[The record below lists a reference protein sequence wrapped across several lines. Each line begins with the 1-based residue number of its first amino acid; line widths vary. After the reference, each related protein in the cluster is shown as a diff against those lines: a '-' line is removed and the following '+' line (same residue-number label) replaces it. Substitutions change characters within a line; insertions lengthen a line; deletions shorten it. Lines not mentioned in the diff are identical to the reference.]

1 MASNGEPIMRTW
13 DDEDQHVKLLEKLQA
28 KHDELFEKI
37 VFAQREDEQDYA
49 AAYAAELIKIRTH
62 ISRCRH
68 MNMKMKW
75 GDMYSD
81 ESYF

>member
-1 MASNGEPIMRTW
+1 MVKQQV
-13 DDEDQHVKLLEKLQA
+13 DD
-28 KHDELFEKI
+28 
-37 VFAQREDEQDYA
+37 QDYA
-49 AAYAAELIKIRTH
+49 QAYAAELIKIRTH

>member
-1 MASNGEPIMRTW
+1 MILHGETIW
-13 DDEDQHVKLLEKLQA
+13 EHGDDVDQHIQSLEKLRVNHNQIF
-28 KHDELFEKI
+28 KKV
-37 VFAQREDEQDYA
+37 VFAQRDDKQDYA
-49 AAYAAELIKIRTH
+49 VAYAIVLTEIRTH

-75 GDMYSD
+75 GEMYSD

>member
-1 MASNGEPIMRTW
+1 MTSHGETIMRTW
-13 DDEDQHVKLLEKLQA
+13 DDKDQYVKLLEKLQI
-28 KHDELFEKI
+28 KHDRIFEK
-37 VFAQREDEQDYA
+37 VVDAQRNNKPVDAE
-49 AAYAAELIKIRTH
+49 AYAAELIKIRTH

-75 GDMYSD
+75 GEMYSD

>member
-13 DDEDQHVKLLEKLQA
+13 DDKDQYVKLLEKLQT
-28 KHDELFEKI
+28 KHDDLFEKI

-49 AAYAAELIKIRTH
+49 QAYAAELIKIRTH

-75 GDMYSD
+75 GEMYSN

>member
-1 MASNGEPIMRTW
+1 MRTW
-13 DDEDQHVKLLEKLQA
+13 DDKDHYVKLLEKLQT

-37 VFAQREDEQDYA
+37 VFAQREDKQDYA
-49 AAYAAELIKIRTH
+49 QAYAAELIKIRTH

-75 GDMYSD
+75 GEMYSD

>member
-1 MASNGEPIMRTW
+1 MTSHGETTMSTW
-13 DDEDQHVKLLEKLQA
+13 DDKDQHVKLLEKLQT

-37 VFAQREDEQDYA
+37 VFAQREDKQDYA
-49 AAYAAELIKIRTH
+49 QAYAAELIKIRTH

-75 GDMYSD
+75 GEMYSD